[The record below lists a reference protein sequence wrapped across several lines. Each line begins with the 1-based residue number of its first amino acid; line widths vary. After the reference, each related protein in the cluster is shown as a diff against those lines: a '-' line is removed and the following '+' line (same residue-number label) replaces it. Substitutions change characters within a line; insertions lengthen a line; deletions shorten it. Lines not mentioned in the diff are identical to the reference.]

1 MSIKNL
7 VNLDKFLTDFRKIIE
22 IKMSSN
28 KICCTLNNGG
38 VERSHWRKNI
48 HRSKSGKLHILD
60 FLKFIKDYITIGESP
75 GELAYEYVF
84 LYTFI
89 IKTMEGVYE
98 IYSIR
103 LSLWRYIL
111 VQKKMWFKKHQNEVN
126 NHKNNWKIT
135 GLVRI
140 VWK

>member
-1 MSIKNL
+1 MCR
-7 VNLDKFLTDFRKIIE
+7 VHH

-28 KICCTLNNGG
+28 KIRCTLNNGG
-38 VERSHWRKNI
+38 VKRKVIEVKI
-48 HRSKSGKLHILD
+48 HTKVSLGNYILG
-60 FLKFIKDYITIGESP
+60 FAKVHKRLRFITIGESTW
-75 GELAYEYVF
+75 ELAYEYLF

-98 IYSIR
+98 IYSIG
-103 LSLWRYIL
+103 LSLWWYIL
-111 VQKKMWFKKHQNEVN
+111 VQKKMWFKKHKNELN
-126 NHKNNWKIT
+126 NHNNWKIT